1 MKKYE
6 KLEVKTTRDINGFDV
21 NTPFNSSDASP
32 SIGSDS
38 PLGKSM
44 SSGSSQESQSVSK
57 AYEIEKLVSETENFI
72 PSIFFIIA
80 ALILLVIGYK
90 RKNSS
95 FETN

>member
-1 MKKYE
+1 MSEERDFYIGADG
-6 KLEVKTTRDINGFDV
+6 LEYCKHC
-21 NTPFNSSDASP
+21 NTPRERVRPHPVN
-32 SIGSDS
+32 
-38 PLGKSM
+38 GKPFKVQFM
-44 SSGSSQESQSVSK
+44 CECQHK